1 MPARSPSKR
10 WRPRP
15 TSQAIASVT
24 LSWLVPP
31 IVQLSDGPSP
41 NDASEPQ
48 MARGRVHVLGMA
60 CGRTIAA
67 AVIWRA
73 QVRAAFNDLARN
85 LCRRQAGIVTSLHR
99 AAARIFRNAARLR
112 RVGRVLG
119 GPPVGGPFPHIADH
133 VVDAVAVRRKRH
145 HRRGAVE
152 AILAFIFVRK
162 IALPGIGAMLPTG
175 GELVAPGEFGAVE
188 AAARGEFPFGLGR
201 QILARPFGVSKC

>member
-133 VVDAVAVRRKRH
+133 VVDAVAVRRKRR

-152 AILAFIFVRK
+152 TVLAFVLVWEIS
-162 IALPGIGAMLPTG
+162 LPGIGHVFAAG
-175 GELVAPGEFGAVE
+175 RERVAPGKLGAIE
-188 AAARGEFPFGLGR
+188 ATPRGELPLGLGR
-201 QILARPFGVSKC
+201 QILAGPF